1 MNAPL
6 ILKPS
11 MSNHHPSD
19 SISMDPILLYRV
31 APLILAVELEGLG
44 LSEFARDLGI
54 ELMLD
59 LTATSVMV
67 LTRHNG
73 EEAFTI
79 LRNGSH

>member
-31 APLILAVELEGLG
+31 APLILAVELEGFG
-44 LSEFARDLGI
+44 LSELLGI
-54 ELMLD
+54 WEL
-59 LTATSVMV
+59 
-67 LTRHNG
+67 N
-73 EEAFTI
+73 
-79 LRNGSH
+79 